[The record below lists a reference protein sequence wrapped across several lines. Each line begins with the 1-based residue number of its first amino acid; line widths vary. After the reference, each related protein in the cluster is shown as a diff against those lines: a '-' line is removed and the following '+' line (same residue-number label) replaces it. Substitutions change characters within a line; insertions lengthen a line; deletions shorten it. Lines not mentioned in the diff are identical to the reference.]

1 MKELSDFSPHDGHIE
16 SIVVGVGQV
25 KISFQTWNCAK
36 LVLIFDDV
44 IEIRSIAAM
53 TDIGDFSVIATE
65 IEIEGRT
72 EKDFFSYT
80 FLGTWDNDPV
90 LYITARSMK
99 IYEVGYAPSND
110 TALFDVGLDYIGDQR
125 LDG

>member
-1 MKELSDFSPHDGHIE
+1 MMDTLRVLSSVSG
-16 SIVVGVGQV
+16 
-25 KISFQTWNCAK
+25 K
-36 LVLIFDDV
+36 L
-44 IEIRSIAAM
+44 
-53 TDIGDFSVIATE
+53 
-65 IEIEGRT
+65 
-72 EKDFFSYT
+72 
-80 FLGTWDNDPV
+80 WDNDPV